1 MSKLGGGGGVQ
12 NPNPDP
18 TQTTTPGTGS
28 IYYDAKKR
36 KYNQSKKVNTP
47 GMARQAALGGP
58 ANALKSGKM
67 RAPLID
73 TSRFKIKKRGR

>member
-18 TQTTTPGTGS
+18 TGTLTSGTGS

-67 RAPLID
+67 QAPLIN
-73 TSRFKIKKRGR
+73 TSRFKIKKKGR